1 MTVLRNPER
10 LEDRARDLATKG
22 LNAFRLAYVTLDV
35 APKPGFA
42 WLDVEF
48 WNDNALAPLPPRE
61 AFRVQGAER
70 QRAGN
75 PARAVEVMQVLPGMG
90 GSHTLRLKIAPVG
103 DYSTYLLSTTAL
115 GLSVPD
121 NALPLAMD
129 PLLNALPFK
138 FRPGCFN
145 LNCTPAE
152 KFRPAPLEPEIDYLA
167 RDYDSFRHVLMAAMM
182 RRVPGW
188 SPTSE
193 ADLDQVLI
201 DLIAAD
207 ADEQADYHD
216 RVLNERS
223 LATARKRVSLA
234 RHARLMD
241 YHIHQGNQSSTWLAL
256 EVTARVDL
264 PATFSEEFG
273 VWTGSH
279 WKDAD
284 AVLFAIARE
293 TSLWRR
299 RFHPELNTLRLYTWG
314 DAVTAL
320 AQGTTEAD
328 LTGPV
333 PLDQVRAESLRD
345 FFLGQHPSQVVGP
358 GVSDLNPAV
367 DQLLLQEALNP
378 ETGTPNGARTIQR
391 QLLRLLP
398 LDGPV
403 PRAEALADPFT
414 GEWLVRVR
422 WQTEDALRQ
431 NFCFSCEC
439 SGSVVPDVSLFH
451 ANLVCVTQGR
461 PRITTFRAPGQPL
474 AGLDESSLVVKD
486 EARYEI
492 VTRQQGNDSPLR
504 GVLCPLPAAPLA
516 YRATAPGGDTPTR
529 TTAQV
534 GVQGFATPWQ
544 EHSDLIESQQDD
556 EHFMV
561 ETDELGGSSLRF
573 GDGVNGMALPAGAYV
588 RCRYRVGQGSR
599 GNVGADSL
607 VGFTDGSGAV
617 QRVWNPFDVVDGRD
631 PEPASEIVRRVPEAY
646 RRRQLRA
653 VTLADYAR
661 RAEELA
667 GVAHAHARY
676 AWTGSWRTVRVAID
690 PVGATVLQEPLRRTI
705 ADHLEAVR
713 LIGEDLEVRPA
724 SYVPLDIRL
733 TLCLESSYWPEDLRA
748 ELEEEFSDGW
758 TRDGRPGFF
767 HPDAWT
773 FGQPLY
779 VSQLIGRALAVTG
792 VGRVLRLSLRRWNP
806 GSGGGLS
813 AIDIDPSA
821 LPASKLDKLAVGP
834 AEIIIVANDPDHLET
849 GRITFEITGGRR

>member
-22 LNAFRLAYVTLDV
+22 LNAFRLAYVTLE
-35 APKPGFA
+35 AGPKPGFA

-48 WNDNALAPLPPRE
+48 WNNNALVPLPPGA
-61 AFRVQGAER
+61 AFRVRGAER
-70 QRAGN
+70 QRTGN
-75 PARAVEVMQVLPGMG
+75 PDRATEVIQVLPGTG
-90 GSHTLRLKIAPVG
+90 GGHTLRLKIAPVG
-103 DYSTYLLSTTAL
+103 DYSTYLLLTTAV
-115 GLSVPD
+115 GLSAPD

-145 LNCTPAE
+145 LNCTPTE

-167 RDYDSFRHVLMAAMM
+167 RDYDSLRHVLMAAMM

-241 YHIHQGNQSSTWLAL
+241 YHIHQGNQASTWLAL
-256 EVTARVDL
+256 EVAATVDL
-264 PATFSEEFG
+264 PASAGDEFG
-273 VWTGSH
+273 VWTGNH
-279 WKDAD
+279 WKDPD
-284 AVLFAIARE
+284 AVVFAIPRDPAR
-293 TSLWRR
+293 WRR
-299 RFHPELNTLRLYTWG
+299 RVHPELNTLRLYTWG
-314 DAVTAL
+314 DTVTAL
-320 AQGTTEAD
+320 AEGSTEAD
-328 LTGPV
+328 LTGPT
-333 PLDQVRAESLRD
+333 PLDQAQAESLRD
-345 FFLGQHPSQVVGP
+345 FFLGQHPSQVVAP
-358 GVSDLNPAV
+358 GVVDLDPAI

-378 ETGTPNGARTIQR
+378 ETGRPNGARTTQR

-398 LDGPV
+398 LDSPT
-403 PRAEALADPFT
+403 PRAEALPDPFT

-422 WQTEDALRQ
+422 WLAEDALRQ

-439 SGSVVPDVSLFH
+439 SGTVVADVSLFH
-451 ANLVCVTQGR
+451 ANLICVTQGR

-474 AGLDESSLVVKD
+474 AGMDERSLVARD
-486 EARYEI
+486 EVSYEI
-492 VTRQQGNDSPLR
+492 VTRQQGSDSPVR

-516 YRATAPGGDTPTR
+516 YRATPPGGDTPTR

-534 GVQGFATPWQ
+534 SVQGFSTPWL
-544 EHSDLIESQQDD
+544 ENSDLIESQGDD

-561 ETDELGGSSLRF
+561 ETDEFGGSSIRF
-573 GDGVNGMALPAGAYV
+573 GNGVNGAALPAGADV
-588 RCRYRVGQGSR
+588 QCCYRVGQGRS
-599 GNVGADSL
+599 GNVGSDSL
-607 VGFTDGSGAV
+607 VGFADPSGAV

-631 PEPASEIVRRVPEAY
+631 PEPVAEIVRRVPEAY
-646 RRRQLRA
+646 RQHQLRA

-661 RAEELA
+661 RAEEFA
-667 GVAHAHARY
+667 GVAHAHASY

-690 PVGATVLQEPLRRTI
+690 PAGSTVLQEPLRRAI
-705 ADHLEAVR
+705 ADYLEAVR

-733 TLCLESSYWPEDLRA
+733 TLCIESAYWPEDLRA
-748 ELEEEFSDGW
+748 VLDEEFSDGW
-758 TRDGRPGFF
+758 TRDGRRGFF

-779 VSQLIGRALAVTG
+779 ASQLIGRALAVTG

-813 AIDIDPSA
+813 AIDIDPLA
-821 LPASKLDKLAVGP
+821 LPASKLEKLAVGP
-834 AEIIIVANDPDHLET
+834 AEIIIVASDPNHLET

>member
-1 MTVLRNPER
+1 MTLLRNEER
-10 LEDRARDLATKG
+10 LEDRARDDLKGKG
-22 LNAFRLAYVTLDV
+22 LNAFRLAYVTLEA
-35 APKPGFA
+35 APKPRFA

-48 WNDNALAPLPPRE
+48 WNDNALAPLPPCE
-61 AFRVQGAER
+61 VFKVEGAYR
-70 QRAGN
+70 QRGGP
-75 PARAVEVMQVLPGMG
+75 PARAVQVVEVLAG
-90 GSHTLRLKIAPVG
+90 GNNTLRLKIAPVG
-103 DYSTYLLSTTAL
+103 DYSSYLLSTLEAKRLPTP
-115 GLSVPD
+115 G
-121 NALPLAMD
+121 NALPLAMY

-145 LNCTPAE
+145 LNCTPAD
-152 KFRPAPLEPEIDYLA
+152 KFKPPPLEPEIDYLA

-241 YHIHQGNQSSTWLAL
+241 YHVHQGNQSSTWLAL
-256 EVTARVDL
+256 EVAATVDL
-264 PATFSEEFG
+264 PATAGDEFG
-273 VWTGSH
+273 VWTGMN

-284 AVLFAIARE
+284 AVVFAVPRE
-293 TSLWRR
+293 TTRWRQR
-299 RFHPELNTLRLYTWG
+299 CYAELSSLRLYTWG
-314 DAVTAL
+314 DTVTAL

-328 LTGPV
+328 LTGTT
-333 PLDQVRAESLRD
+333 PLNQAQAESLRD
-345 FFLGQHPSQVVGP
+345 FFLGQHPSQVLAP
-358 GVSDLNPAV
+358 GVTDLNPAV
-367 DQLLLQEALNP
+367 DLLLIEEALNP
-378 ETGTPNGARTIQR
+378 ETGTPNGARTSQR
-391 QLLRLLP
+391 QLLRLVP
-398 LDGPV
+398 LDAHP
-403 PRAEALADPFT
+403 PRAEALLDPFT

-422 WQTEDALRQ
+422 WLAEDALQQ

-439 SGSVVPDVSLFH
+439 SGTLVPDVSLFH
-451 ANLVCVTQGR
+451 ANLIRVTQGR
-461 PRITTFRAPGQPL
+461 PRITTFRAPDQPL
-474 AGLDESSLVVKD
+474 AGVDESNLVARD

-492 VTRQQGNDSPLR
+492 VTRQQGRDSPLR
-504 GVLCPLPAAPLA
+504 GVLCPFPAAPLA
-516 YRATAPGGDTPTR
+516 HRATNPGGDTPTR

-534 GVQGFATPWQ
+534 SVQGFSTPWQ
-544 EHSDLIESQQDD
+544 EHSDLIESQDDD

-561 ETDELGGSSLRF
+561 ETDELGGSSIRF
-573 GDGVNGMALPAGAYV
+573 GDGVNGAALPTGAYV
-588 RCRYRVGQGSR
+588 QCRYRVGQGSS
-599 GNVGADSL
+599 GNVGAGSI
-607 VGFTDGSGAV
+607 VGFIDASGAV

-631 PEPASEIVRRVPEAY
+631 PEPVAEIVRRVPEAY
-646 RRRQLRA
+646 RQHQLRA

-667 GVAHAHARY
+667 GVAHAHASY

-690 PVGATVLQEPLRRTI
+690 PAGSTVLDESQLRAI
-705 ADHLEAVR
+705 AEHLDAVR

-733 TLCLESSYWPEDLRA
+733 TLCIESAYWPEDLRA
-748 ELEEEFSDGW
+748 VLEEEFSDGW
-758 TRDGRPGFF
+758 TRDGRRGFF

-779 VSQLIGRALAVTG
+779 ASQLIGRALAVTG

-821 LPASKLDKLAVGP
+821 LPESKLEKLEVGP
-834 AEIIIVANDPDHLET
+834 AEIIVVANDPDHLET
-849 GRITFEITGGRR
+849 GRIAFEITGGRR